1 MRWVLKAAAKKA
13 LSWAP
18 AGRAIDFLIQSKI
31 TKTLPVSDETI
42 LSSVRFAAMHI
53 DQIRKHGS
61 TPIQRAKF
69 LEFGIGW
76 DLVGPLAF
84 YVMGVRDQTLCDISH
99 NLRLSLI
106 NHSLATFYRLA
117 DRITKIT
124 GTEAIGLPR
133 SISRESEITTLG
145 MRYVVGDLTKLF
157 PAPAQFDYITSISV
171 LEHVPAADLPRVVTR
186 CHGLL
191 KPAGLVS
198 FVIDMRDHYVDFDE
212 SISAH
217 NFLRYSD
224 RVWNLFF
231 NSTLHH
237 QNRLRFTDYLQ
248 LLKEADFEILNY
260 SLWEA
265 PLNGT
270 KVHPSFREKY
280 NDTSLAVT
288 TLCVTASRNQWA
300 KANSVCK

>member
-1 MRWVLKAAAKKA
+1 MRWVLKAATKKA

-18 AGRAIDFLIQSKI
+18 AGRAVDFLIQSKI
-31 TKTLPVSDETI
+31 TRTLPVSDETV
-42 LSSVRFAAMHI
+42 LSSVRFAARHI

-61 TPIQRAKF
+61 TPIERAKF
-69 LEFGIGW
+69 FEFGIGW

-84 YVMGVRDQTLCDISH
+84 YLMGVRDQTLCDISH

-117 DRITKIT
+117 DRITDIT
-124 GTEAIGLPR
+124 GMEAIRLPR
-133 SISRESEITTLG
+133 TLFSEGEIATLG
-145 MRYVVGDLTKLF
+145 MRYVVGDMTKLF
-157 PAPAQFDYITSISV
+157 SAPAQFDYITSISV
-171 LEHVPAADLPRVVTR
+171 LEHVPAGELPLMVSK
-186 CHGLL
+186 CHHLL
-191 KPAGLVS
+191 KPAGLIS
-198 FVIDMRDHYVDFDE
+198 FVIDMRDHYVDFDD

-224 RVWNLFF
+224 RTWNTFF

-248 LLKEADFEILNY
+248 VLKEAKFEIVDY

-270 KVHPSFREKY
+270 KIHSSLRERY
-280 NDTSLAVT
+280 NESSLAVT
-288 TLCVTASRNQWA
+288 TLCVTARRN
-300 KANSVCK
+300 SGL

>member
-1 MRWVLKAAAKKA
+1 MKWVLKAAAKKA

-18 AGRAIDFLIQSKI
+18 AGRTIDFLIQSKI
-31 TKTLPVSDETI
+31 TKTLPVSDETF

-53 DQIRKHGS
+53 DQARKHGS
-61 TPIQRAKF
+61 TPIERAKF
-69 LEFGIGW
+69 FEFGIGW

-84 YVMGVRDQTLCDISH
+84 YLMGVRDQTLCDISY

-106 NHSLATFYRLA
+106 NHSLATFYRLE

-124 GTEAIGLPR
+124 GAEAIRLPR
-133 SISRESEITTLG
+133 YISGEREIARLG
-145 MRYVVGDLTKLF
+145 MRYIVGDMTRVL
-157 PAPAQFDYITSISV
+157 PVPAQFDYITSISV
-171 LEHVPAADLPRVVTR
+171 LEHVPAADVPQIVNK
-186 CHGLL
+186 CYSLL
-191 KPAGLVS
+191 KPAGVVS
-198 FVIDMRDHYVDFDE
+198 FVIDMRDHYVDFDQ
-212 SISAH
+212 SISDH

-224 RVWNLFF
+224 RAWNMFF

-248 LLKEADFEILNY
+248 VIKEARFEIVNY

-270 KVHPSFREKY
+270 KIHPSFREKY
-280 NDTSLAVT
+280 DDTTLAVT
-288 TLCVTASRNQWA
+288 TLCVTARRTRG
-300 KANSVCK
+300 V

>member
-1 MRWVLKAAAKKA
+1 MKWVVKAATKKA
-13 LSWAP
+13 LSWVP
-18 AGRAIDFLIQSKI
+18 AGRAIDHLIQTKV
-31 TKTLPVSDETI
+31 TKTLPVSDETF

-53 DQIRKHGS
+53 DQARKHGS
-61 TPIQRAKF
+61 TPIERAKF
-69 LEFGIGW
+69 FEFGVGW

-84 YVMGVRDQTLCDISH
+84 YVMGVRDQTLCDISY

-124 GTEAIGLPR
+124 GAEVIRLPR
-133 SISRESEITTLG
+133 CISSESEIATFG
-145 MRYVVGDLTKLF
+145 MRYVLGNMTKRF
-157 PAPAQFDYITSISV
+157 PATAHFDYITSISV
-171 LEHVPAADLPRVVTR
+171 LEHVPAADLPQIVNK
-186 CHGLL
+186 CYGLL
-191 KPAGLVS
+191 KPAGLVF
-198 FVIDMRDHYVDFDE
+198 FVIDMRDHYVDFDT
-212 SISAH
+212 SISPH

-224 RVWNLFF
+224 RAWNMFF

-248 LLKEADFEILNY
+248 VLKEANFELVNY

-270 KVHPSFREKY
+270 KIHPSFREKY
-280 NDTSLAVT
+280 NETSLGVT
-288 TLCVTASRNQWA
+288 TLCVTARRN
-300 KANSVCK
+300 